1 MKLKLITLTTD
12 LQQPGFLKFKK
23 SLDDHGFDYHVI
35 FQQIPEG
42 THVFGTQMPLV
53 YEYLKE
59 LQAAGEYTHVIYA
72 DAWDSLILGTW
83 EELIDKCPGDSLDFF
98 GSAEKACF
106 PHPELAA
113 SYPEAKSDWKFVNGG
128 GWYAK
133 ISYFI
138 EWYDKV
144 PAVGVN
150 DQLWLTQRFLEF
162 SHSGDW
168 VKLDTECKIFQTTG
182 FEGPDDFSYAAN
194 ANPERYGRLINQK
207 TATLPIII
215 HGNGRTDMTKV
226 WALMPKT
233 E

>member
-23 SLDDHGFDYHVI
+23 SLEDHGFDYHVI
-35 FQQIPEG
+35 FQKIPEG

-72 DAWDSLILGTW
+72 DAWDSLILGSW
-83 EELIDKCPGDSLDFF
+83 DELINKCPYNGIYFF

-106 PHPELAA
+106 PHPELATE
-113 SYPEAKSDWKFVNGG
+113 YPNSSSDWKFVNGG
-128 GWYAK
+128 GWFSD
-133 ISYFI
+133 ISFFI
-138 EWYDKV
+138 KWYDEV

-150 DQLWLTQRFLEF
+150 DQLWLTQRFLKSYQE
-162 SHSGDW
+162 GDAAC
-168 VKLDTECKIFQTTG
+168 LDSSCSIFQTTG

-226 WALMPKT
+226 WALMPK